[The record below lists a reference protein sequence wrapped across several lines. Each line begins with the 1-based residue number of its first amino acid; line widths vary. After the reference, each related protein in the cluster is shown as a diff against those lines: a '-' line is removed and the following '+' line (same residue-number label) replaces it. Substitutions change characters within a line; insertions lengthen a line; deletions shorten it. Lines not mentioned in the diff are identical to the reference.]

1 MPRRRRPGRQRNP
14 DAEAT
19 LDQELV
25 NWTGRALPVIAV
37 RGSRWVVK
45 ELTPEQR
52 RRELL
57 VHALGRGIVNVA
69 DVRRLGRRQAA
80 RLARHG
86 VLSSRDASGVL
97 VRVAPDHDSERLP
110 LRSLDEAVA
119 GELVLSLWVR
129 RRDADIWNRSHL
141 EGGIPV
147 FFDLN
152 ASLEFD
158 PQLADVRTFFAR
170 NTYGFAGSWRIR
182 ERGGKALQTM
192 PLRDV
197 DDHTNYVDDL
207 DACRAALPRIAA
219 QLLRRRAG
227 LRWRI
232 ARAGYRGVAARDVEG
247 FLRRTGA
254 TLIGDLDT
262 LWQVAR
268 SEVPTPPTGR
278 RVSAAGASPPRPA
291 APPGR

>member
-1 MPRRRRPGRQRNP
+1 MPRPARRNNP
-14 DAEAT
+14 SAQAT
-19 LDQELV
+19 LSQELI
-25 NWTGRALPVIAV
+25 NWTGRALPVV
-37 RGSRWVVK
+37 ELRGVGWVVK
-45 ELTPEQR
+45 ETTSEAR

-69 DVRRLGRRQAA
+69 EVRRIGRRRAA
-80 RLARHG
+80 ELAVRG
-86 VLSSRDASGVL
+86 LLSSPAATGVL
-97 VRVAPDHDSERLP
+97 VRVGADHDPRRLP

-141 EGGIPV
+141 DDGIPV

-158 PQLADVRTFFAR
+158 SQLENVTRFFAR

-182 ERGGKALQTM
+182 ERGRRALETM
-192 PLRDV
+192 PLRDA

-207 DACRAALPRIAA
+207 DACRAALAPIAA
-219 QLLRRRAG
+219 RLLRRRSG
-227 LRWRI
+227 LRWRVT
-232 ARAGYRGVAARDVEG
+232 RAGYRGAAARDVES

-254 TLIGDLDT
+254 TLIRDLDM
-262 LWQVAR
+262 LWEVAL
-268 SEVPTPPTGR
+268 SDVPTPPTGR
-278 RVSAAGASPPRPA
+278 RVSGGGA
-291 APPGR
+291 

>member
-1 MPRRRRPGRQRNP
+1 MPRAARGEIGNRPEAP
-14 DAEAT
+14 AT
-19 LDQELV
+19 LSAELV
-25 NWTGRALPVIAV
+25 NWNGRVLPVIDV

-45 ELTPEQR
+45 ETTAAAQ

-57 VHALGRGIVNVA
+57 VHALARGIVNVA
-69 DVRRLGRRQAA
+69 DIRPMGRRRA
-80 RLARHG
+80 RSLHRRG
-86 VLSSRDASGVL
+86 LLTSPTASGVL
-97 VRVAPDHDSERLP
+97 VRAAADHDPRRLP

-119 GELVLSLWVR
+119 GELALSLWVR

-141 EGGIPV
+141 EGGLPV

-152 ASLEFD
+152 ASLDFD
-158 PQLADVRTFFAR
+158 PTLEDLTRFFAD

-182 ERGGKALQTM
+182 ERAGKALETM
-192 PLRDV
+192 PLRDA

-207 DACRAALPRIAA
+207 VACRAALPRVAA
-219 QLLRRRAG
+219 RLLRRRVG

-232 ARAGYRGVAARDVEG
+232 LSAGYRGATARQVEA

-254 TLIGDLDT
+254 TLIGDLET
-262 LWQVAR
+262 LWEVAR

-278 RVSAAGASPPRPA
+278 RVSGGGASPPRPS
-291 APPGR
+291 APRER